1 MSDALPHPHHRCEVL
16 VIGAG
21 PAGCAAASLLARA
34 GRQVVLAD
42 QHPLGRDKVCG
53 DGLIPDAHAALARL
67 GLLGAVLG
75 RAKSMGHVS
84 FTAPRGGRID
94 VAGQLAVLPRRELD
108 AMLNQHAQDQGAQFL
123 SPARFEAPLLDDA
136 GRVVGA
142 RMKGA
147 EGVFEIRA
155 DWVLLATGANVAAL
169 TAAGVC
175 ERHTPSGVALRGYVQ
190 APHLSEE
197 IRGLE
202 VVWSK
207 AVRPGYGW
215 IFPAPDG
222 AFNIGVGVAESHND
236 LGGKGRKKDYNLRAM
251 FDAFVASFEPAARL
265 MREGRMVGE
274 LKGAPLRC
282 TLAGARWSRPG
293 MLVVGEAAGST
304 YSLTGEGIGKALET
318 GMLAAEA
325 LLAGTEGAEARYEL
339 HMAAL
344 KPKFDLYQQANRI
357 NAHPWL
363 ADLLIWRG
371 KHSPRLRRRMEGV
384 LSETENPGHLVTLRG
399 LTQLFLT

>member
-1 MSDALPHPHHRCEVL
+1 MRDAPHHCEVL

-75 RAKSMGHVS
+75 RARTLSHVS

-108 AMLNQHAQDQGAQFL
+108 AMLNRHAQAQGAQFL
-123 SPARFEAPLLDDA
+123 SPARFEAPLLDEA
-136 GRVVGA
+136 GRVIGA
-142 RMKGA
+142 RMKGP
-147 EGVFEIRA
+147 EGNSFEIRA
-155 DWVLLATGANVAAL
+155 DWVLLATGASVAAL

-175 ERHTPSGVALRGYVQ
+175 ERHTPSGVALRAYVE

-202 VVWSK
+202 VAWSK

-222 AFNIGVGVAESHND
+222 TFNIGVGVADSHND
-236 LGGKGRKKDYNLRAM
+236 LGGKGRKKDYNLRAI
-251 FDAFVASFEPAARL
+251 FDAFVSSFEPAARL

-282 TLAGARWSRPG
+282 TLTGARWSRPG
-293 MLVVGEAAGST
+293 MLVIGEAAGST

-325 LLAGTEGAEARYEL
+325 LLSGSAGAEARYEQQ
-339 HMAAL
+339 MAAL
-344 KPKFDLYQQANRI
+344 KPKFELYQQANRI
-357 NAHPWL
+357 NAQPWL

-371 KHSPRLRRRMEGV
+371 QRSPRLRRRMEGV
-384 LSETENPGHLVTLRG
+384 LAETENPGHLVTLSG
-399 LTQLFLT
+399 LTRLLFN